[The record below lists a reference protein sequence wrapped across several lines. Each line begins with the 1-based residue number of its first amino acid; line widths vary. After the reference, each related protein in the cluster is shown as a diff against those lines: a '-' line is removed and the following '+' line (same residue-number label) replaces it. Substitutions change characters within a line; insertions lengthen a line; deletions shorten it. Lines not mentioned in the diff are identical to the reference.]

1 MVEWTDQER
10 AIIDNIFSNLDYEDI
25 GSKALIR

>member
-1 MVEWTDQER
+1 MVVWSDQER
-10 AIIDNIFSNLDYEDI
+10 AIIENIFSNLDYEDV

>member
-1 MVEWTDQER
+1 MVVWSDQER
-10 AIIDNIFSNLDYEDI
+10 AVIENIFSNLDYEDV